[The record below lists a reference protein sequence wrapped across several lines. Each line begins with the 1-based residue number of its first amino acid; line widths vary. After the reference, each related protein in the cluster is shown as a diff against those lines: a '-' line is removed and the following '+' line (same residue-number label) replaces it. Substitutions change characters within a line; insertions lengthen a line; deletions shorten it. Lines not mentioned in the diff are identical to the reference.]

1 MRTSPTSLQT
11 LYLVCLGA
19 ALLVGLAAAGGG
31 YSLSID
37 DSTTV
42 PEQTVTVDG
51 EEYDISAI
59 AVRERNE
66 ELVVDATV
74 PDEDSVY
81 YVELRNSDNQIVQS
95 EDLEGSD
102 STSLATDREPGS
114 YVVVLD
120 DNGFQAIHPLVIAAY
135 DVDLSI
141 PDEIDTDSSA
151 TATVTLQPFEDSDE
165 PHEVEVII
173 GDDDRNQRV
182 TAERVSDGT
191 YEAELQGDAL
201 PEGDYQAYA
210 IARSNEEV
218 EDGENEIVGV
228 SDGHVVTYTSEP
240 SGSDDG
246 AGTGG
251 GGDDG
256 EPSDDDQEATPTSTP
271 DGTVTPTATPG
282 DDDGQTT
289 DDSTGDTGTATPTPA
304 GDDSVITPREES
316 PTEPEA
322 DGAAPTVAV
331 VLGVLAGLGIWF
343 RRRSRKGG

>member
-1 MRTSPTSLQT
+1 M
-11 LYLVCLGA
+11 V
-19 ALLVGLAAAGGG
+19 VAGTG

-51 EEYDISAI
+51 EEYDINAI

-66 ELVVDATV
+66 ELEIQATV
-74 PDEDSVY
+74 PDGDIEY
-81 YVELRNSDNQIVQS
+81 YVDLRNSDNQIVKS
-95 EDLEGSD
+95 ELVIGSD
-102 STSLATDREPGS
+102 EITFTTDIEPGS

-120 DNGFQAIHPLVIAAY
+120 DSGFQAIHPLVIASY
-135 DVDLSI
+135 DVELAI
-141 PDEIDTDSSA
+141 PDKIDTDSSV
-151 TATVTLQPFEDSDE
+151 TATVNLQLLEGSNE

-182 TAERVSDGT
+182 PAERVSDGT
-191 YEAELQGDAL
+191 YEAELQGDDL

-210 IARSNEEV
+210 VARSSEEV

-240 SGSDDG
+240 SGADDG
-246 AGTGG
+246 AGAGN

-256 EPSDDDQEATPTSTP
+256 EPVDDDQEATP
-271 DGTVTPTATPG
+271 DGTVTPTVTPG
-282 DDDGQTT
+282 DDGQTT
-289 DDSTGDTGTATPTPA
+289 DDSGDVTGTATPTPSS
-304 GDDSVITPREES
+304 DDGVITPREES

-331 VLGVLAGLGIWF
+331 VLGLLAGLGIWF
-343 RRRSRKGG
+343 RRRSRRSG